1 MAYYR
6 HKRRQFLLKKAPDVP
21 DNVYETI
28 YSKTLSLENFF
39 KYNLKNRIPIECM
52 NQEDRQFYA
61 VLPKKVLED
70 ISIDYLTIENMAKYG
85 LVGKISTAHVI
96 EKERALIEKFGVEK
110 LLTLD
115 WDVIKS
121 NGLIDLLS
129 SLDPSTPD
137 LAVALESLSFDV
149 AGMER
154 EDGDDYHRSL
164 ARDFNKG
171 TLSVRKIIFNW
182 KMFEGKNLSRNLAPY
197 GISENS
203 LRDFM
208 AAHGKVASL
217 ICTYGEIEPFVKGEM
232 SNEIMHKQVEAFSEG
247 LLDKT
252 VGKYG
257 SIPKVNLE
265 NSQYEALFEYV
276 SPSKFFGKHEDYY
289 GEKIGQE
296 IEAQPK
302 GYVESLPFSASLL
315 TDFSIASFVGRFGL
329 KNVVDFD
336 NECGGF
342 FSNNDAEML
351 KLMNDMYM
359 RYAGNEHDP
368 EKNIY
373 QTKVITS
380 DADYNRPYTKEE
392 FYESMRRMIVNGPSN
407 GDYYS
412 KAPDYRKISGGFR
425 ERNST
430 LYIDE
435 SAPDKLKT
443 LFYTKNITPEILA
456 ENPSYIKFLRGKDLS
471 SCFKQKQIR
480 SSESGFNYE
489 NIYQNFEKRFGF
501 DDTMDIVIGYR
512 DIINMAN
519 SWDYSSITEFFD
531 NQLAVATSSKEIKE
545 IYIARTSALLKNS
558 DLPYPEHIPDEMKV
572 AMPELFLDSVDTT
585 DYSPEQQT
593 EFEEIKTAFYSKKIT
608 PEFIHEHPLCKKV
621 LKDKDLSVCFER
633 QLITASSEFS
643 NLRFGYDRYI
653 KTDNLYQSLV
663 TRFGFEQTMDFIDE
677 FRNVIGIA
685 QKGESVVH
693 TINETSKAISTSEN
707 IQEVKKAYAHAFEDA
722 VANNSFEFTDD
733 VPQII
738 KDTVPAMFLKEG
750 SSAEL
755 KTAYY
760 SRKLTPELC
769 EKYSQEIGE
778 TNIAYGFP
786 AEFNFLINLFDK
798 LSVSQAN
805 SNRLKVVSA
814 YSKIEDANLKN
825 IFISYLR
832 DSGEN
837 LNIDK
842 LDTAVEIL
850 QRLTNSNSVE
860 MYTFRTQLADQL
872 LKAANPIA
880 ELNKI
885 ESVFLKNSLPVA
897 GKIFSVFEVMHPNCE
912 GFKFDTYSR
921 VSPKLKQV
929 KNPRLKNVVISS
941 DLIKISLGSNNDS
954 MREFLSNIEKG
965 NAMFLHLANGDFNF
979 ADLSPESKKIMFD
992 FREQLLTLDR
1002 VEKHKNAI
1010 GGFEL
1015 SEDIV
1020 SDLKTLALRL
1030 LPDTHKNKNA
1040 LADLV
1045 IYEFAHVMGI
1055 NTLEQAKEYM
1065 SQKISSADAKN
1076 RSVAKA
1082 ENFTIEEG
1090 DFIKGIDGKFFADIL
1105 RNGSVAKEFLGSSAG
1120 SDLTPLDTDVSM
1132 ITKKGETLD
1141 ETIKNTAANSYGGV
1155 YFVLKNDDRFATTRT
1170 NDGKDSPRNDNL
1182 TKMEAFYT
1190 GFCDSDNSHHYGI
1203 RTGFASSEIDF
1214 IVVNSYSEKIGLDIA
1229 LNGFY
1234 IPVVDRSGKLVFS
1247 EQDYDKLRVKMSGL
1261 SKYGEDHFEVS
1272 ENLYGSDVEEIAA
1285 KIPESEKDVKHKRK
1299 VINEAIAEALEGSGL
1314 KLKTLIDGNLQE
1326 GSVELIDTGSTG
1338 RGTNKPGDGDF
1349 DFMMRLDKSV
1359 FGNPQRLADLKNR
1372 LIHKFG
1378 DKHTSEIIATGDFRL
1393 KSVEVQDVLVD
1404 IDISFV
1410 QKTNKVSY
1418 STDMALEDRMRT
1430 IRTEH
1435 PDKYPFI
1442 VANILLAKQ
1451 ILKKAEAYKP
1461 NRGETPQGGLG
1472 GVGIENWVLQHG
1484 GSFHD
1489 AVQDF
1494 LQASEGKD
1502 FEEFKKSYY
1511 VWDFGENHFAEKKG
1525 HYPHDNFV
1533 EGNMSAEGYQKM
1545 RVALLEYAKTS
1556 GMNFGSKKIVGA
1568 SAQKS
1573 N

>member
-1 MAYYR
+1 MAYKY
-6 HKRRQFLLKKAPDVP
+6 KKSQLFSKKVAGVP
-21 DNVYETI
+21 DAVYETI

-52 NQEDRQFYA
+52 NQEDRQLYA
-61 VLPKKVLED
+61 VIPKKVLDD

-115 WDVIKS
+115 WDMIKS
-121 NGLIDLLS
+121 NGLMDLLS

-137 LAVALESLSFDV
+137 LATALNERSFDV
-149 AGMER
+149 EHMQRG
-154 EDGDDYHRSL
+154 GKNDYYRTL
-164 ARDFNKG
+164 ARDFNNG
-171 TLSVRKIIFNW
+171 TLSIRKIISNW
-182 KMFEGKNLSRNLAPY
+182 KMFEGKNLSRNLATY
-197 GISENS
+197 DVSES
-203 LRDFM
+203 ALRDFM
-208 AAHGKVASL
+208 AEHEKVASL
-217 ICTYGEIEPFVKGEM
+217 VCTYGEIEPLIKGET
-232 SNEIMHKQVEAFSEG
+232 SHEILHKQVEAFSES

-257 SIPKVNLE
+257 STPDVKLE
-265 NSQYEALFEYV
+265 NSQYEALFDYV
-276 SPSKFFGKHEDYY
+276 SPSKFLGKHEDYY
-289 GEKIGQE
+289 GERIGLE

-302 GYVESLPFSASLL
+302 GYVEKLPFSAALL

-380 DADYNRPYTKEE
+380 NADYDRPYTKDE

-407 GDYYS
+407 GDYHS

-425 ERNST
+425 ERNSA

-435 SAPDKLKT
+435 SAPEELKN
-443 LFYTKNITPEILA
+443 LFYTKSITPEILA
-456 ENPSYIKFLRGKDLS
+456 ENPSYVEFLRGKDLS
-471 SCFKQKQIR
+471 SCFKQKEIR
-480 SSESGFNYE
+480 SGESGFNYE
-489 NIYQNFEKRFGF
+489 NIYQNFERRFGF

-512 DIINMAN
+512 DMINMAN

-531 NQLAVATSSKEIKE
+531 KQLALAASSKEIKE
-545 IYIARTSALLKNS
+545 VYIARTSALLKNS
-558 DLPYPEHIPDEMKV
+558 DLPYPEHIPDEMKT
-572 AMPELFLDSVDTT
+572 AMPELFLDSVNTT
-585 DYSPEQQT
+585 GYTSEQLA
-593 EFEEIKTAFYSKKIT
+593 EFEQIRTAFYSKKIT

-621 LKDKDLSVCFER
+621 LKDKDLSVCLER

-643 NLRFGYDRYI
+643 KIRFGHDAYI
-653 KTDNLYQSLV
+653 KKENLYQSLV
-663 TRFGFEQTMDFIDE
+663 SRFGFEQTMDFVDE
-677 FRNVIGIA
+677 FRNVIEIA
-685 QKGESVVH
+685 QKGEAVVH
-693 TINETSKAISTSEN
+693 TVNKTSKAISTSEN
-707 IQEVKKAYAHAFEDA
+707 IQEVKKAYAIAFEDA

-750 SSAEL
+750 SSDEF

-769 EKYSQEIGE
+769 EKHSQEIGE

-786 AEFNFLINLFDK
+786 AEFNFLIKLFDK
-798 LSVSQAN
+798 LPASQAN

-814 YSKIEDANLKN
+814 YSKIGDANLKN

-832 DSGEN
+832 ESGEN

-842 LDTAVEIL
+842 LDIAVEVL
-850 QRLTNSNSVE
+850 QRLTDSNSVE

-872 LKAANPIA
+872 LKSANPIA

-885 ESVFLKNSLPVA
+885 ENVFLKNSLPVA

-912 GFKFDTYSR
+912 GFRFDNASM
-921 VSPKLKQV
+921 VSPKLKRV
-929 KNPRLKNVVISS
+929 KSPRLKNVIISS
-941 DLIKISLGSNNDS
+941 DLIKISLASNNDS
-954 MREFLSNIEKG
+954 MREFIRNIEKG
-965 NAMFLHLANGDFNF
+965 NTMFLHLANGDFNF
-979 ADLSPESKKIMFD
+979 ADLNPESKKIVVD

-1002 VEKHKNAI
+1002 VKKHKDAI
-1010 GGFEL
+1010 GDFEP
-1015 SEDIV
+1015 SEDVV
-1020 SDLKTLALRL
+1020 SDIKTLASRL
-1030 LPDTHKNKNA
+1030 LPDTYKNKNA
-1040 LADLV
+1040 LAHLV
-1045 IYEFAHVMGI
+1045 VYEFAHVMGI
-1055 NTLEQAKEYM
+1055 NNLEQAKEYM
-1065 SQKISSADAKN
+1065 SQKISSADARN
-1076 RSVAKA
+1076 RNAAKA

-1090 DFIKGIDGKFFADIL
+1090 DFVKGIDGKFFADIL

-1132 ITKKGETLD
+1132 VTKKGETID
-1141 ETIKNTAANSYGGV
+1141 ETIKDTAANSYGGV

-1170 NDGKDSPRNDNL
+1170 KEGNDNPSADNL

-1203 RTGFASSEIDF
+1203 RTGFASSDIDF

-1247 EQDYDKLRVKMSGL
+1247 EQDYDNLRAKMSGL
-1261 SKYGEDHFEVS
+1261 SKYGEEHFEVS
-1272 ENLYGSDVEEIAA
+1272 ENLYGSDVEEIAV
-1285 KIPESEKDVKHKRK
+1285 KIPDSEKDVKHKRK
-1299 VINEAIAEALEGSGL
+1299 VINDAIAEALEGSGL
-1314 KLKTLIDGNLQE
+1314 KLKTSIDGNLQE

-1359 FGNPQRLADLKNR
+1359 LSNPKRLDDLKSR
-1372 LIHKFG
+1372 LIKKFG

-1418 STDMALEDRMRT
+1418 STDMALEDRMKT
-1430 IRTEH
+1430 IRAEH

-1451 ILKKAEAYKP
+1451 VLKKAEAYKP

-1502 FEEFKKSYY
+1502 FEEFKNSYH

-1525 HYPHDNFV
+1525 LYPHDNFV

-1545 RVALLEYAKTS
+1545 RAALLEYAKTS
-1556 GMNFGSKKIVGA
+1556 GMKFGSKKPVGA